1 MKHKLLKLKGVNE
14 KTFVNGSPV
23 EMTLKEIGELP
34 FITTDNKFSNEGYVF
49 GEVDNNYRNDK
60 NMINRT
66 LFPIDIDDVPNDIFD
81 ELVDGLKAESINA
94 VVHTSYRHKLK
105 GNRYRVI
112 AETSRTMT
120 PEEYTNAVPNFIED
134 VPVLKKYKEYIDPC
148 INTKSQYFLA
158 PSHPPETEKFARKEY
173 VNSGTPYIPDT
184 RKRTLDNISSSGLEP
199 INEML
204 KDVTSNLVE
213 GNRNQ
218 RLTSIC
224 GGLVTKYLD
233 KDTVA
238 KELHHI
244 NRRDGKPPLNASEVD
259 TIIDSIWKKH
269 FKDNPQDKPIDS
281 TQKKLSRFKI
291 ITNKDYENM
300 PDMEWLIDGIIGEKS
315 LNMIVGKSQDTK
327 SFLALHMGLQLAH
340 KRDFFGLDSDIEN
353 EIPVMYNAL
362 EGQSGLK
369 NRIDG
374 WCKYNMLKHPN
385 NFNTLTG
392 NPILN
397 SDRSVDEYIEYL
409 QCKDFKD
416 GLLIID
422 TYNQA
427 TPSMNENDA
436 GATGQVMANCQRIID
451 ATGSALILIHHK
463 SDKATDST
471 YRGSSAIG
479 GALDT
484 MISVERTGGDWVKWS
499 IEKGKEVDKGT
510 SYKYQV
516 QQIDLGVTAKGK
528 PKNTLIIKE
537 GNITK
542 PKGQRQKLGDKQQFV
557 FDLITDR
564 LSGYPNG
571 DEYNAVKDNVKHM
584 MGEQVPSNKKG
595 NLFDSMVMAL
605 KNKKLLKVEHRYP
618 DDKQIIQII
627 ES

>member
-1 MKHKLLKLKGVNE
+1 
-14 KTFVNGSPV
+14 
-23 EMTLKEIGELP
+23 
-34 FITTDNKFSNEGYVF
+34 
-49 GEVDNNYRNDK
+49 
-60 NMINRT
+60 
-66 LFPIDIDDVPNDIFD
+66 
-81 ELVDGLKAESINA
+81 
-94 VVHTSYRHKLK
+94 
-105 GNRYRVI
+105 
-112 AETSRTMT
+112 
-120 PEEYTNAVPNFIED
+120 
-134 VPVLKKYKEYIDPC
+134 
-148 INTKSQYFLA
+148 
-158 PSHPPETEKFARKEY
+158 
-173 VNSGTPYIPDT
+173 
-184 RKRTLDNISSSGLEP
+184 
-199 INEML
+199 
-204 KDVTSNLVE
+204 
-213 GNRNQ
+213 
-218 RLTSIC
+218 
-224 GGLVTKYLD
+224 
-233 KDTVA
+233 
-238 KELHHI
+238 
-244 NRRDGKPPLNASEVD
+244 
-259 TIIDSIWKKH
+259 
-269 FKDNPQDKPIDS
+269 
-281 TQKKLSRFKI
+281 
-291 ITNKDYENM
+291 
-300 PDMEWLIDGIIGEKS
+300 MEWLIDGIIGEKS

-397 SDRSVDEYIEYL
+397 SDSSVDEYIEYL
-409 QCKDFKD
+409 QYMDFKD

-595 NLFDSMVMAL
+595 NLFDSMVITL
-605 KNKKLLKVEHRYP
+605 KNKKLLKVERGFP
-618 DDKQIIQII
+618 DDKQIIQVI

>member
-1 MKHKLLKLKGVNE
+1 MYLTKVDGMTPQGKAWHPSIDELLSPKLQVVQRKEDARGTVFARLKDDYRKNDNLIE
-14 KTFVNGSPV
+14 KWCFV
-23 EMTLKEIGELP
+23 L
-34 FITTDNKFSNEGYVF
+34 
-49 GEVDNNYRNDK
+49 
-60 NMINRT
+60 
-66 LFPIDIDDVPNDIFD
+66 DIDKSSFDVGTMLI
-81 ELVDGLKAESINA
+81 EGLQGFQGCF
-94 VVHTSYRHKLK
+94 HTTFSHDPKNNKYC
-105 GNRYRVI
+105 YRVI
-112 AETSRTMT
+112 LVTDDAIAPDDYETAFLNLVDSNKTLSELRDKGILDMSAKDKGRFFYDFSC
-120 PEEYTNAVPNFIED
+120 PVDAEEYAYHHLFEG
-134 VPVLKKYKEYIDPC
+134 
-148 INTKSQYFLA
+148 S
-158 PSHPPETEKFARKEY
+158 
-173 VNSGTPYIPDT
+173 TPLTPDT

-244 NRRDGKPPLNASEVD
+244 NRRDGKPPLDESEVD

-281 TQKKLSRFKI
+281 TQKKPSRFKI